1 MKSLCTRNLE
11 APPPHTQTHTL
22 PLVVQAS
29 SGYVDWGQM
38 AEGSSS
44 FSHSWP
50 LPPGCQQHSSLL
62 IPHCLLTRPSQCL
75 NHLKLGFRRHFSWA
89 QGFTSRLALWRVG
102 CKEGTAL
109 PPPRVLSRTG
119 SRPPPLPSASPAS
132 TTGRHSFVLCRC
144 PLKNAPPSSVPQHWI
159 HIEAPMV
166 LAFQMDRT
174 GKDESEIFFFF
185 FYKPL
190 KERAWSFLTPA
201 EKESQHTSVRKSWLT
216 GNVEE
221 STALTVLV
229 LGHRKTDAVSQY
241 IILI

>member
-109 PPPRVLSRTG
+109 PPPWVLSRTG

-185 FYKPL
+185 FFTSPSKKGPDHSSHLL
-190 KERAWSFLTPA
+190 KRKANTPQS
-201 EKESQHTSVRKSWLT
+201 ESLDWL
-216 GNVEE
+216 GMWKK
-221 STALTVLV
+221 A
-229 LGHRKTDAVSQY
+229 RPWRF
-241 IILI
+241 